1 MSLMIGA
8 GPFGQQPAGRFNTEM
23 PQEGLLYL
31 EESPRWIRA
40 RLGGET
46 VVDSKR
52 PRLLHESG
60 RLPVLYFAESDVRM
74 DLLRPSETSEVDEL
88 KGEARYWSIEAGGR
102 VAEDAACSFDRP
114 ELAGLITLRWD
125 AMDEWLEEEEQAVK
139 HPRDPFHRI
148 DVRST
153 SRHVRVSLRNELLAE
168 SRRTK
173 VLFETSLPPRFYFPQ
188 ADVDR
193 DRLVTSEKRTA
204 CAYKGVATHY
214 SVRLGDG
221 LEEDLAWTYEDPLHD
236 AAGVQGMF
244 AFYNEHV
251 DLDVDGER
259 WERPV
264 TGWSRR

>member
-8 GPFGQQPAGRFNTEM
+8 GPFGQQPAGRFSTEM
-23 PQEGLLYL
+23 PRERLLYL

-40 RLGGET
+40 RFGGET

-60 RLPVLYFAESDVRM
+60 RLPVLYFAESDVRS
-74 DLLRPSETSEVDEL
+74 DLLRPSEKQEDDEL
-88 KGEARYWSIEAGGR
+88 KGQARYWSIEAGGR
-102 VAEDAACSFDRP
+102 LAENAAWSFDHP
-114 ELAGLITLRWD
+114 QLADLIALRWD

-139 HPRDPFHRI
+139 HPRDPFHRL

-153 SRHVRVSLRNELLAE
+153 SRHVRVSLGGEVLAE

-173 VLFETSLPPRFYFPQ
+173 VLFETSLPPRFYFPR
-188 ADVDR
+188 ADVR
-193 DRLVTSEKRTA
+193 CELLPSEKHTV
-204 CAYKGVATHY
+204 CAYKGAATHY
-214 SVRLGDG
+214 SVGI
-221 LEEDLAWTYEDPLHD
+221 EEDLAWTYEDPLHD
-236 AAGVQGMF
+236 AAALRGML
-244 AFYNEHV
+244 AFYNERV
-251 DLDVDGER
+251 DLDVDGQR